1 MELQIKSLSDYINE
15 VIKRRKDFQYCKF
28 RGHENVE
35 YELLPSIARI
45 KDHSDLLKTE
55 RMLIQS
61 AKYTL
66 PDLFNKAYNPLSLL
80 ALLQHYGIPT
90 RLLDVTSNPLVA
102 LYFSCL
108 KEENNGEVIVFKYND
123 EFIEYPIVNAIA
135 DTSKFVND
143 PETRLIEFY
152 EDILEQS
159 YFDDQRSKLRRIF
172 DSNYNRERWIDECC
186 SKILFVQSPEISL
199 RQTLQQGQYI
209 LFNNKIRIEG
219 EGMPR
224 QYYFENRIELI
235 NKESDDIVCRFII
248 DKEYKNQ
255 ILHDLSIIG
264 FSKKTLF
271 LDSPDKVCESL
282 VNEIK
287 GKCIDSNSVIRREKV
302 YV

>member
-1 MELQIKSLSDYINE
+1 MKIKTLSDYVKE
-15 VIKRRKDFQYCKF
+15 VIKLNENFQHCKY
-28 RGHENVE
+28 RGQDNLE
-35 YELLPSIARI
+35 YELLPSIARMQKNSNI
-45 KDHSDLLKTE
+45 LKLE

-66 PDLFNKAYNPLSLL
+66 PNLFKNDHSSLSLL

-90 RLLDVTSNPLVA
+90 RLLDITSNPLVA

-108 KEENNGEVIVFKYND
+108 KEENDGEVIVFKYND

-143 PETRLIEFY
+143 DTETRLIEFF
-152 EDILEQS
+152 EDIMEQS
-159 YFDDQRSKLRRIF
+159 YFDDQRSKLNRIF
-172 DSNYNRERWIDECC
+172 HSDYNKERWIDGCC
-186 SKILFVQSPEISL
+186 NKILFVQTPEISL

-209 LFNNKIRIEG
+209 LFNNKIRAEG
-219 EGMPR
+219 EAFPP
-224 QYYFENRIELI
+224 QYYFQNHIEPI
-235 NKESDDIVCRFII
+235 NKESDEIVCSFII
-248 DKEYKNQ
+248 DKEYKSQ
-255 ILHDLSIIG
+255 ILHNLSIIG

-287 GKCIDSNSVIRREKV
+287 RTI
-302 YV
+302 Y